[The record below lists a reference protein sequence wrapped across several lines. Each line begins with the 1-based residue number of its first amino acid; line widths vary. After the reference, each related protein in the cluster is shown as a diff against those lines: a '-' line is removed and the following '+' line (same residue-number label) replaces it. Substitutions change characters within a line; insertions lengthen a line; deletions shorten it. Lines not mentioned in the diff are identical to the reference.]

1 MKKQKI
7 KSLRLNKKSI
17 SNFHSSFIYGGSAA
31 CGIESVRICEAP
43 ITDTCSINNVA
54 CDAGSGSPSVR
65 CPSAGCKTQ
74 IPAECDA
81 GTGTPSV
88 FPVVC

>member
-1 MKKQKI
+1 MKKQNI
-7 KSLRLNKKSI
+7 KSLQLNKKSI
-17 SNFHSSFIYGGSAA
+17 SNFNSSTVHGGSGA

-54 CDAGSGSPSVR
+54 CDGGSASPSVR
-65 CPSAGCKTQ
+65 CTAECPTQ
-74 IPAECDA
+74 IPADCNGD
-81 GTGTPSV
+81 TGTPSI

>member
-1 MKKQKI
+1 MKKQKL

-17 SNFHSSFIYGGSAA
+17 SNFNSSTVHGGSGA

-54 CDAGSGSPSVR
+54 CNTGDGGSGGN
-65 CPSAGCKTQ
+65 SAY
-74 IPAECDA
+74 CDTRIEDTCTV
-81 GTGTPSV
+81 GSDPGTPSI